1 MKEGV
6 RTIEEIL
13 IEIGKEEGMSLS
25 EMKDIWK
32 HQRDYVNKQM
42 DTEGVYAIFLPYIGT
57 LSLNIK
63 QYTKEVRGKTKS
75 IYQDFINKANSLVK
89 HENYQQFSNSHKRI
103 TGVNRLARYIIKNYH
118 TGIERSKRII
128 VSSKCWEII
137 EKYSNSSFEK
147 RKEKLTR
154 KSNEQIKGNN

>member
-13 IEIGKEEGMSLS
+13 IEVGKEEGMSLL

-32 HQRDYVNKQM
+32 HQRNYVKKQM

-63 QYTKEVRGKTKS
+63 QYKKELRGKTRS
-75 IYQDFINKANSLVK
+75 IYKNFIDKANSLVK
-89 HENYQQFSNSHKRI
+89 HENYSKFGNTHKRV
-103 TGVNRLARYIIKNYH
+103 TGVNRLARYVIKHYH
-118 TGIERSKRII
+118 TGIEKSKKLLI
-128 VSSKCWEII
+128 SSKCWEII

-154 KSNEQIKGNN
+154 KRNDLDKTFI